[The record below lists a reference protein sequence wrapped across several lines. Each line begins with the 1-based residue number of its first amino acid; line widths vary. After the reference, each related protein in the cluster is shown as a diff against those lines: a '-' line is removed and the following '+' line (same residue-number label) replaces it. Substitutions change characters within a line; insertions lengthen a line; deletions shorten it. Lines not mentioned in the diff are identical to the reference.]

1 VVGIDGREADGAE
14 GREAEGAEGR
24 ETDGAEG
31 RETEGAEGRE
41 ADGAEGRDAE
51 GAEGR
56 EEPPPLGRPWRWA
69 SALSASARI
78 PTKLTNRA
86 RLDFGWGMD
95 SSTSGWGTDAI
106 S

>member
-1 VVGIDGREADGAE
+1 VTDEPEGVGVEGRETEGADGREAV
-14 GREAEGAEGR
+14 
-24 ETDGAEG
+24 GAEG

-41 ADGAEGRDAE
+41 TEGAEGRDAE
-51 GAEGR
+51 GADGR

-69 SALSASARI
+69 SALIASARI
-78 PTKLTNRA
+78 PTMLTNRA
-86 RLDFGWGMD
+86 RLDFGWRMG